1 MLKVLGVNF
10 ETRLKYVV
18 TILKGEIMT
27 NEQHRTEVRKM
38 PDTVRTAGSE
48 NVRDTDMG
56 TVLEK
61 PKTTVK
67 KTTVTGGKRIPD
79 TVRTAGQDDVMAT
92 DN

>member
-1 MLKVLGVNF
+1 
-10 ETRLKYVV
+10 
-18 TILKGEIMT
+18 MT

-79 TVRTAGQDDVMAT
+79 TVRTAGQVDVMAT

>member
-1 MLKVLGVNF
+1 MA
-10 ETRLKYVV
+10 
-18 TILKGEIMT
+18 
-27 NEQHRTEVRKM
+27 NEQSRTEIRKM

-48 NVRDTDMG
+48 TVRDTDLG

-61 PKTTVK
+61 PKNAVK
-67 KTTVTGGKRIPD
+67 KTVIAGGKRIPD

>member
-1 MLKVLGVNF
+1 MA
-10 ETRLKYVV
+10 
-18 TILKGEIMT
+18 

-48 NVRDTDMG
+48 SVRETDLG

-67 KTTVTGGKRIPD
+67 KTTITSGKRVPD

>member
-1 MLKVLGVNF
+1 MVK
-10 ETRLKYVV
+10 T
-18 TILKGEIMT
+18 LKGKRMA
-27 NEQHRTEVRKM
+27 NEQNRTEVRKM

-48 NVRDTDMG
+48 NVRETDMG